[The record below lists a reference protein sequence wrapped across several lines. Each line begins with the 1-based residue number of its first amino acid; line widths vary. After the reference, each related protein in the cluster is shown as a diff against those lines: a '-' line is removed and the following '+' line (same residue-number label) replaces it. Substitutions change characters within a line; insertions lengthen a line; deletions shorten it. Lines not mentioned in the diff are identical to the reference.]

1 MRSILQVVV
10 AASVEVLHP
19 NVPPLTTLFPLV
31 VSVGSTVMT
40 LSVLDG
46 LLAAKMGARD
56 PGEHCGLL
64 LSGPHD
70 PADTS
75 CPLSGTYLHCTVSV
89 VWNPPQWNRLVLP
102 RSTSATATLPP
113 SSTQGDNVTAVGV
126 KTSTACSCQLVTEQ
140 YSLKIG

>member
-1 MRSILQVVV
+1 MRSILQVTGT
-10 AASVEVLHP
+10 ASVEVLHL
-19 NVPPLTTLFPLV
+19 NVPPLTALLPLV
-31 VSVGSTVMT
+31 VVGSTVMT
-40 LSVLDG
+40 LSVLDV
-46 LLAAKMGARD
+46 LLAVKVGARA

-75 CPLSGTYLHCTVSV
+75 CPLSGMYIHCTVSV
-89 VWNPPQWNRLVLP
+89 VWNPRQWNRLVLP

-126 KTSTACSCQLVTEQ
+126 KTSTACSCQLVTEKH
-140 YSLKIG
+140 SLKIG

>member
-1 MRSILQVVV
+1 MRSILQVAA
-10 AASVEVLHP
+10 AASAEVLHP

-31 VSVGSTVMT
+31 VTVGSTVMT

-46 LLAAKMGARD
+46 LLAVKVGARD

-64 LSGPHD
+64 MSGPHD

-89 VWNPPQWNRLVLP
+89 VWNPRQ
-102 RSTSATATLPP
+102 
-113 SSTQGDNVTAVGV
+113 
-126 KTSTACSCQLVTEQ
+126 
-140 YSLKIG
+140 